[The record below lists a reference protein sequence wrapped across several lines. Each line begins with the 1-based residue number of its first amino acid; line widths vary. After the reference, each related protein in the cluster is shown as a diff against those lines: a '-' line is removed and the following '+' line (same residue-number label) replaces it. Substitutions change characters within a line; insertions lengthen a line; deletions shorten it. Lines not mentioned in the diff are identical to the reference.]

1 MFDSGGIHLSLLTR
15 LQARGAKHLPGNS
28 SQSKSYTIPH
38 IKELYTRKKMVHI
51 LKFQSQTSL
60 YFAIAYICAKLKE
73 FLGHRD
79 SGRSLGAYLAKW
91 THTVVAHSL
100 VISSSPEFCQ
110 QPFSSVDFPKLLQKL
125 PPNYFSGT
133 TEPGKRQQ
141 GVFLCDSCVHLN

>member
-1 MFDSGGIHLSLLTR
+1 
-15 LQARGAKHLPGNS
+15 
-28 SQSKSYTIPH
+28 
-38 IKELYTRKKMVHI
+38 MVHI
-51 LKFQSQTSL
+51 LKFQSQTFL
-60 YFAIAYICAKLKE
+60 YFTKAYICAKIKE

-79 SGRSLGAYLAKW
+79 SGSSLGAYLAKW

-141 GVFLCDSCVHLN
+141 GVFLCDSCNFFLLFVNFCNCIFSRRRR